1 MSSKEKW
8 GVAVLIGILSAC
20 AMGLIWMRTRPEGP
34 YRGFDNNV
42 VVEQRLHNLQKSR

>member
-8 GVAVLIGILSAC
+8 GIAVLIGILSAC
-20 AMGLIWMRTRPEGP
+20 AVGLIWMWTRPEGP

-42 VVEQRLHNLQKSR
+42 VVEQRLINLQKSR